1 MKNIVILTGAG
12 ISAESGL
19 KTFRDSDGLWNDHSI
34 YEVAT
39 PEAWSADMEL
49 VLDFYNFRR
58 SELENVA
65 PNKGHL
71 SLVELESYF
80 NVQIITQNVDNLHEK
95 AGSNNVLHLH
105 GQLTQ
110 ARGEH
115 SINSVI
121 DIQYTQIN
129 KGDLHTNGE
138 QLRPH
143 IVWFGEDVPEIIN
156 AQETCLSAD
165 IFLVIGTSLQVYP
178 AAGLIHALPPHC
190 EVYLIDPKADEI
202 STSNKISV
210 IKEKAGTAV
219 PALVKNLIES
229 SY

>member
-19 KTFRDSDGLWNDHSI
+19 KTFRDSDGLWNNHSI

-39 PEAWSADMEL
+39 PEAWAANKEL
-49 VLDFYNFRR
+49 VLEFYNYRR
-58 SELENVA
+58 AELENVE
-65 PNKGHL
+65 PNEGHNAL
-71 SLVELESYF
+71 KKLEAHF
-80 NVQIITQNVDNLHEK
+80 NVQIITQNVDNLHER
-95 AGSNNVLHLH
+95 AGSSNILHLH

-121 DIQYTQIN
+121 DIQYKKIEL
-129 KGDLHTNGE
+129 GDLHENGQ

-143 IVWFGEDVPEIIN
+143 IVWFGEDVPMIENAAEIC
-156 AQETCLSAD
+156 QTAD

-178 AAGLIHALPPHC
+178 AAGLIHALPENC

-202 STSNKISV
+202 STYKEVQV

-219 PALVKNLIES
+219 PALVKKLIERNA
-229 SY
+229 